1 MSDNFQPFVCG
12 ECGDIVSLQSP
23 KDDFLVMRLNGH
35 IFQVVIPEHL
45 EIPKCGYCGTVY
57 LSYSRAEELAK
68 NMGGSLP

>member
-45 EIPKCGYCGTVY
+45 LIPRCSYCGTVY
-57 LSYSRAEELAK
+57 LGNARAAALAQA
-68 NMGGSLP
+68 MGGTLP

>member
-12 ECGDIVSLQSP
+12 ECGDIVSLQPP
-23 KDDFLVMRLNGH
+23 KDDFLVMRLNGY

-45 EIPKCGYCGTVY
+45 VIPRCSYCGTVY

-68 NMGGSLP
+68 NMGGTLP